1 MPSLRRS
8 PSRERGTR
16 LGCARGT
23 YSLVF
28 KGWSTT
34 GLFVGSGQP
43 RLPLLQEHYIRLG
56 KFAYPKC
63 CRVAQTRRRSRV
75 FAKALGPE
83 LSPLMAAEFHRR
95 EIREAAALPEEA
107 WVPCLLFCAG
117 QVRGKLCSS
126 ELSSVPD
133 SIIFRSESA
142 TREGHR
148 RRVWCGY
155 LGSIIAKKAF
165 RCQSRRSSL
174 AEKPWLLVAFGVAL
188 LGHRLHFLV
197 PLLLE
202 PAVNESTHQGAR
214 RDTAP
219 EAMAA
224 QAQVCLLLEPHG
236 HGFVEQGSHRRPSA
250 YTSPPLLAPPSRRAS
265 AEPGGTARPPT
276 LGRTTPPLSLAPRRN
291 D

>member
-1 MPSLRRS
+1 
-8 PSRERGTR
+8 
-16 LGCARGT
+16 
-23 YSLVF
+23 
-28 KGWSTT
+28 
-34 GLFVGSGQP
+34 
-43 RLPLLQEHYIRLG
+43 
-56 KFAYPKC
+56 
-63 CRVAQTRRRSRV
+63 
-75 FAKALGPE
+75 
-83 LSPLMAAEFHRR
+83 MAPEFHCR

-107 WVPCLLFCAG
+107 WVPCLLFYAD

-133 SIIFRSESA
+133 SIIVRSERA

-155 LGSIIAKKAF
+155 LGSVTAKKAF

-188 LGHRLHFLV
+188 LGHRLSF
-197 PLLLE
+197 LLE

-224 QAQVCLLLEPHG
+224 QAQVGLLLEPHG
-236 HGFVEQGSHRRPSA
+236 HGFVAQGSHRRPSA
-250 YTSPPLLAPPSRRAS
+250 YTSPPLLALPSRRAS
-265 AEPGGTARPPT
+265 A
-276 LGRTTPPLSLAPRRN
+276 
-291 D
+291 